1 MINVLFSIGIRLNG
15 FKRPL
20 VICRISISLPWSLGI
35 AITALGHCP
44 LRRCA
49 STGSCSQTGSLVSSI
64 ERHGW
69 WQCSNCS
76 NAGNH
81 HQQTCSTP
89 GGCCWSVGSQAK
101 PVHLPQ
107 LLFLSMMKLC
117 IILISISFYDIY
129 HYYLIDI

>member
-1 MINVLFSIGIRLNG
+1 M
-15 FKRPL
+15 
-20 VICRISISLPWSLGI
+20 ICRISISVPRSLVI
-35 AITALGHCP
+35 AITASGHCP

-49 STGSCSQTGSLVSSI
+49 STGSCSQTGSLVYSI

-81 HQQTCSTP
+81 HQQTCSSP
-89 GGCCWSVGSQAK
+89 GGCCWSVASRAK

-117 IILISISFYDIY
+117 ILISISFLHIY
-129 HYYLIDI
+129 HYYYYRKYLFNMIAWKTFDVST